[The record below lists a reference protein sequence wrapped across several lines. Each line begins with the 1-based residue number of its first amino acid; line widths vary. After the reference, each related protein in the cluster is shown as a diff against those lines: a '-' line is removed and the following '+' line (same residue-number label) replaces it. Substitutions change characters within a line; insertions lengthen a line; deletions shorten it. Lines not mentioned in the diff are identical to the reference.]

1 MGTGWGS
8 AGAGRMMYVQ
18 TLRCWGGESPGFSGP
33 SRPRWGHADAR
44 LHCRHS
50 QSHEVGRNTD
60 LCLWIGSCKDIVNR
74 LFIPPAFSLNVPL
87 PWPCRLVIQGS
98 PPPSP
103 GNTFYFSIP
112 IIQGYDSCF
121 PRRLTHAQAQGIWV
135 VSPASL
141 PLQCSVSTEIF
152 WRRNYQNYDS
162 NGEILGGG
170 SIHMQGGIWL
180 NSQHL
185 FIPQDLPQACPLLF
199 WALDCGSRALGTHMW
214 GSHRKHLCVA
224 RGGRAGQWEMTS
236 ASITRNSNLHVSASS
251 FKRRGVTNVIMA
263 IWDLVDN
270 FTWDIFII
278 SSVG

>member
-1 MGTGWGS
+1 MGKAQVS
-8 AGAGRMMYVQ
+8 Q
-18 TLRCWGGESPGFSGP
+18 GP
-33 SRPRWGHADAR
+33 VWLDGDHADVR

-60 LCLWIGSCKDIVNR
+60 VCLWIWSCKDIVTW
-74 LFIPPAFSLNVPL
+74 LFTPPTFSLNVSL
-87 PWPCRLVIQGS
+87 PRPCRLVIQGS

-112 IIQGYDSCF
+112 IIQGYDSCS
-121 PRRLTHAQAQGIWV
+121 PRRLTHAQAQGISV

-152 WRRNYQNYDS
+152 WSWNYQNYDS

-199 WALDCGSRALGTHMW
+199 RGPGLQQQSSGNSHW
-214 GSHRKHLCVA
+214 GSHRKRLFA
-224 RGGRAGQWEMTS
+224 AGGGRAGQWETQ
-236 ASITRNSNLHVSASS
+236 
-251 FKRRGVTNVIMA
+251 
-263 IWDLVDN
+263 
-270 FTWDIFII
+270 
-278 SSVG
+278 